1 MLRVG
6 YVGTGGNAQ
15 GHLRRLAAMDEVEI
29 AACCDI
35 SEDRAK
41 SSAAEHGGV
50 AHTDWRRMLDDV
62 DLDVCYFSLPPF
74 AHEGA
79 EAAAAARGL
88 HIFVEKPV
96 VMEMDR
102 GYETKEAIDKAG
114 VLSCVG
120 YQLRYQPAASA
131 VRDFLAD
138 KAITM
143 AVTERWGG
151 IAGGPDHW
159 WRVMSRSGGML
170 HEQATHQLD
179 LLRMFAGDVV
189 EVYKKEALRVN
200 TDAENNTIP
209 DAEVVMLEFAS
220 GAIGYITTSS
230 ALTDGGG
237 GSRIEL
243 IVEGHLRVQY
253 GLGDGPV
260 VLPKGAAEIP
270 EYPHALP
277 GSIDEAFIQAIQ
289 QNDPSIVLSDY
300 TDGLKTCAITVAANE
315 SAQTGR
321 PVRVPVV

>member
-15 GHLRRLAAMDEVEI
+15 GHLRRLAAMDGVQV

-35 SEDRAK
+35 SEDRAQA
-41 SSAAEHGGV
+41 SAEEHGGV

-62 DLDVCYFSLPPF
+62 ELDVCYFSLPPF

-79 EAAAAARGL
+79 ETAAASRGL

-96 VMEMDR
+96 VMEMDL

-120 YQLRYQPAASA
+120 YQLRYAPAASA

-143 AVTERWGG
+143 AVSERWGG
-151 IAGGPDHW
+151 IAGGESHW
-159 WRVMSRSGGML
+159 WRVMDRSGGML

-189 EVYKKEALRVN
+189 EVYKKEALLVN
-200 TDAENNTIP
+200 TDAPNNTIP
-209 DAEVVMLEFAS
+209 DSEVVMLEFAS
-220 GAIGYITTSS
+220 GAVGYITTSS
-230 ALTDGGG
+230 ALTNGGG

-243 IVEGHLRVQY
+243 IAEGHIRVQY
-253 GLGDGPV
+253 GGDSPV

-270 EYPHALP
+270 EHTGPLP
-277 GSIDEAFIQAIQ
+277 QSIDHAFIQAIQ
-289 QNDPSIVLSDY
+289 QNDPSIVMSDY
-300 TDGLKTCAITVAANE
+300 TEGLKTCAISVAANE
-315 SAQTGR
+315 SARTGK
-321 PVRVPVV
+321 PVRVPAV